1 MLKLNLGCGG
11 KIYDGWVNVDKYD
24 HYPIDILHD
33 LETFPYP
40 FDDDSCNEI
49 LLSHVLEHLG
59 RDTEVFN
66 NIVKELFRVCC
77 HDALIH
83 IIVPHPRHDNF
94 LSDPT
99 HVRPINEHVIALYD
113 KKRNLEWEAI
123 GAANTPLGLLLD
135 VDLRI
140 EEATLNVENKY
151 RKLLADDEITE
162 DQLIEMIA
170 ERNNICSEIKL
181 VVRVNKVAD
190 DDVQFDDV

>member
-1 MLKLNLGCGG
+1 
-11 KIYDGWVNVDKYD
+11 
-24 HYPIDILHD
+24 
-33 LETFPYP
+33 
-40 FDDDSCNEI
+40 
-49 LLSHVLEHLG
+49 
-59 RDTEVFN
+59 
-66 NIVKELFRVCC
+66 
-77 HDALIH
+77 
-83 IIVPHPRHDNF
+83 
-94 LSDPT
+94 
-99 HVRPINEHVIALYD
+99 VIAIYD

-151 RKLLADDEITE
+151 RKLLADNEITE

>member
-151 RKLLADDEITE
+151 RKLLADNEITE

>member
-11 KIYDGWVNVDKYD
+11 KIHEGWVNVDKYD
-24 HYPIDILHD
+24 HYPIDVMHD

-40 FDDDSCNEI
+40 FEDDSCNEI

-59 RDTEVFN
+59 SDTEVFN
-66 NIVKELFRVCC
+66 NIMKELFRVCC
-77 HDALIH
+77 HNAEIR
-83 IIVPHPRHDNF
+83 IFVPHPRHDNF

-135 VDLRI
+135 VDFRI

-151 RKLLADDEITE
+151 RKQLADGEITE
-162 DQLIEMIA
+162 DQLMEMIS

-181 VVRVNKVAD
+181 VVRVHKIAD
-190 DDVQFDDV
+190 DHSDTADK

>member
-190 DDVQFDDV
+190 DDVQFDDA

>member
-1 MLKLNLGCGG
+1 MPVKNMCFRKGFLSFRLKAADVFKALVTAARILTSVSLAIEPCLFDYCHLIIPGCGG

-113 KKRNLEWEAI
+113 NKRNLEWEAI
-123 GAANTPLGLLLD
+123 GAANTPLGLLLM
-135 VDLRI
+135 
-140 EEATLNVENKY
+140 
-151 RKLLADDEITE
+151 
-162 DQLIEMIA
+162 LIFA
-170 ERNNICSEIKL
+170 
-181 VVRVNKVAD
+181 
-190 DDVQFDDV
+190 